1 MSLIL
6 GGFLHAVLR
15 DGAHTQPTQLA
26 VSAVIKLA
34 FVIQKVIWHFDAFA
48 CHPLQNL
55 IAVISSISFVV
66 NIFYTLSFSLLHGVN
81 RLGAALA
88 LMRRDPL
95 YS

>member
-34 FVIQKVIWHFDAFA
+34 FVIQKVIW
-48 CHPLQNL
+48 QR
-55 IAVISSISFVV
+55 
-66 NIFYTLSFSLLHGVN
+66 FYFWQKPILKKPNTPEYAHVLLWW
-81 RLGAALA
+81 
-88 LMRRDPL
+88 
-95 YS
+95 